1 MMSKNI
7 LHLISIAILCSNG
20 IVDSV
25 AMRRVWSAAE
35 DSNCPTLYSNLRP
48 ITAIASIDGSPQ
60 LLLIS
65 GECAYF
71 VDYPTRDGIDQR
83 RHGFRHL
90 MALQDIQDLFV
101 IANNTNIEFVSL
113 HASGTLV
120 QIIGSNTTNAT
131 EDTILS
137 NVFKGLTADLDLPI
151 DAAFVWTSKRIA
163 YIIQGS
169 KYWAFELSDGWRR
182 GSRALA
188 DNYPRSIADFG
199 LTDGHK
205 ITTAFSDSTKIY
217 FVSMDLVHE
226 FHVSDV
232 NPKTGRFVGSLCQKT
247 IKLKDFLKCSKE
259 DTKSQKKSLNWFSSF
274 GRLMSD
280 MTDWM
285 SAMADWMFT
294 FATPSAIVALIVIVI
309 GLSLLVLTLVYPLN
323 GNVVTCKGNTGTILN
338 GSNVV
343 MYY

>member
-7 LHLISIAILCSNG
+7 LHLISIAILFSNEV
-20 IVDSV
+20 VDSV
-25 AMRRVWSAAE
+25 AMSRFRLSAAE
-35 DSNCPTLYSNLRP
+35 DSNCPTLCSNLRP

-71 VDYPTRDGIDQR
+71 VDPTRGGTDQR

-131 EDTILS
+131 EDTLLS
-137 NVFKGLTADLDLPI
+137 NVFEGLTADLDLPI

-182 GSRALA
+182 GSRSLA

-232 NPKTGRFVGSLCQKT
+232 DPKTGRFVGSLCQKT

-280 MTDWM
+280 MTDSM
-285 SAMADWMFT
+285 STFT
-294 FATPSAIVALIVIVI
+294 LLLAIIALFAVVI
-309 GLSLLVLTLVYPLN
+309 GLSLLALTLVSHTDGLSYM
-323 GNVVTCKGNTGTILN
+323 K
-338 GSNVV
+338 SS
-343 MYY
+343 